1 MREPKKIQKRPKNAK
16 KELDAFS
23 QKRPV
28 GRPYRVR
35 ASEVAGRSY
44 NLRLQFSQIWNT
56 VGESLIRAQT
66 EEDVVKAFDLAGQ
79 YWRNEFD
86 RPGIRSLI
94 VKILQDPK
102 FPRKRRQQ
110 QINFL
115 ADSLAAW
122 GTVSPR
128 RSRDICEQERRKEKV
143 GHHIIRREF
152 YIECS
157 CGYQGPARNNAC
169 RNCGAEIPDYFE
181 SAYFEAE

>member
-1 MREPKKIQKRPKNAK
+1 MHEAKNGQNRAKKAK
-16 KELDAFS
+16 KELDTFS
-23 QKRPV
+23 LKRPV

-44 NLRLQFSQIWNT
+44 NLRLQFGQIWKI
-56 VGESLIRAQT
+56 VGESLIHAQT
-66 EEDVVKAFDLAGQ
+66 EEDILKAFDLAGQ

-86 RPGIRSLI
+86 RPGIRLLI
-94 VKILQDPK
+94 LKVLHDPK
-102 FPRKRRQQ
+102 FPRKRIQQ

-122 GTVSPR
+122 GSVSAR
-128 RSRDICEQERRKEKV
+128 RSRDICEQERRKEKI

-157 CGYQGPARNNAC
+157 CGYQGPALNNAC
-169 RNCGAEIPDYFE
+169 RKCGAQIPDHFE
-181 SAYFEAE
+181 SE